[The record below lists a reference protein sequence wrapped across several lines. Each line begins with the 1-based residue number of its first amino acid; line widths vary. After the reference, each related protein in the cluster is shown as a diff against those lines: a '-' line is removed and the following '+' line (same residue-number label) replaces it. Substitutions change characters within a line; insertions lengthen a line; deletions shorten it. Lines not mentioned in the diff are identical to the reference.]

1 MNFSVFIRKY
11 GVIMMLAGLI
21 IVFSILRGSTFLTLN
36 NFMNVARQVSML
48 TIVAVGM
55 TMVLLAG
62 GIDLSVGSQMAI
74 ISVSVALLIRDH
86 NVSPFVAC
94 LLGLGLTTAVGF
106 VNGMLITFTKIAPLI
121 ATLAMQIILSG
132 TSYIMCG
139 GMPVYGLPASIKTM
153 AQGYVFGI
161 VPIPVLVML
170 IVVLLGAFLLV
181 KTYPGRYIRAIGS
194 NEEATRLSGINVRF
208 YRVLVYTMSGFLAGF
223 AGLILLGRV
232 SSGQPSA
239 GKGFEMDVLTAI
251 VLGGVSVMG
260 GKGKISGAFL
270 GVMIIG
276 ILNNGMSIMAINDYY
291 QLVIKGTVLLIAV
304 IFDSLQFL
312 SVGKKKPA
320 VVSAESPAK

>member
-1 MNFSVFIRKY
+1 MNFSVFVRKY
-11 GVIMMLAGLI
+11 GVILMLAGLI
-21 IVFSILRGSTFLTLN
+21 IVFSILRGSTFLTFN

-86 NVSPFVAC
+86 NVPPFAAC
-94 LLGLGLTTAVGF
+94 LLGLGLTTLVGF
-106 VNGMLITFTKIAPLI
+106 INGMLITFTKIAPLI

-139 GMPVYGLPASIKTM
+139 GMPVYGLPGSIKAM
-153 AQGYVFGI
+153 AQNYVFGI
-161 VPIPVLVML
+161 VPIPVIIMVV
-170 IVVLLGAFLLV
+170 IVLLGAFLLV

-208 YRVLVYTMSGFLAGF
+208 YRVLVYTISGFLAGF

-260 GKGKISGAFL
+260 GKGKMSGAFL

-291 QLVIKGTVLLIAV
+291 QLVIKGVVLLIAV

-312 SVGKKKPA
+312 AVGKKKAAA
-320 VVSAESPAK
+320 VPVESAAK

>member
-1 MNFSVFIRKY
+1 MNFSVFVRKY

-86 NVSPFVAC
+86 AMSPFAAC
-94 LLGLGLTTAVGF
+94 LLGLGLTTLVGF
-106 VNGMLITFTKIAPLI
+106 INGMLITFTKIAPLI

-139 GMPVYGLPASIKTM
+139 GMPVYGLPASIKAM
-153 AQGYVFGI
+153 AQNYVFGI
-161 VPIPVLVML
+161 VPVPVIIMVV
-170 IVVLLGAFLLV
+170 IVLLGAFLLV

-208 YRVLVYTMSGFLAGF
+208 YRVLVYTISGFLAGF

-291 QLVIKGTVLLIAV
+291 QLVIKGVVLLIAV

-312 SVGKKKPA
+312 AVGKKKA
-320 VVSAESPAK
+320 IAAESPAK